1 VCSSDLMQVQGV
13 QKFVAGF
20 GQDIFHLP
28 KNALHIFEAR
38 CPVLLFCNCSCSL
51 FCCLKSTM
59 YTTKIL
65 KSGDLLMVWN
75 ERFAVSFCR
84 LWFLLRPFHYPPQFR
99 HEKFSARYAHQ
110 NYLKQS
116 LQTFPVSRWIFWMQ
130 V

>member
-1 VCSSDLMQVQGV
+1 MLSMQVQGV

-28 KNALHIFEAR
+28 KNTLHIFEAR

-75 ERFAVSFCR
+75 ERYVPFLQKMILFSLIPPYYPSCIKCCKFWSFLIR
-84 LWFLLRPFHYPPQFR
+84 SIS
-99 HEKFSARYAHQ
+99 FSTICKTSA
-110 NYLKQS
+110 
-116 LQTFPVSRWIFWMQ
+116 
-130 V
+130 